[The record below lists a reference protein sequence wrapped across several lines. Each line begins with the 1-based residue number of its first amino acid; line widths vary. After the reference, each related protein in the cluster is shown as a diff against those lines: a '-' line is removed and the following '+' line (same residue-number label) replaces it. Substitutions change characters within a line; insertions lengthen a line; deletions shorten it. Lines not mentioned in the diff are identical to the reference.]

1 MLLTDVE
8 IRQTLG
14 FAGLSNC
21 CSMYAPGVLFKI
33 SSALESAPFMPFAA
47 SVKISSA
54 PNAFRSTLLSKLIDA
69 GIVNM
74 SLYPLEAAMNARPM
88 PVFPLVGSTK
98 ILYKGKEYKH

>member
-1 MLLTDVE
+1 
-8 IRQTLG
+8 
-14 FAGLSNC
+14 
-21 CSMYAPGVLFKI
+21 
-33 SSALESAPFMPFAA
+33 MPLAA

-74 SLYPLEAAMNARPM
+74 SLYPLEAAINARPM

-98 ILYKGKEYKH
+98 ILYKGKEYNYRTSSTAHNKLQFNCVGMRKA